1 MKKIHIY
8 NKINRKSLKNKECLI
23 RSLKY
28 LLRSAKIALPFRI
41 RVQAL
46 FNPKILGSNFRNSC
60 ILTYRNRSVSK
71 KFKLTRM
78 MLKTYISNGYVTGYK
93 SSS

>member
-8 NKINRKSLKNKECLI
+8 NKATRKNLKNKEYLI

-28 LLRSAKIALPFRI
+28 LLQSAKVALPFRI
-41 RVQAL
+41 RVQTQ
-46 FNPKILGSNFRNSC
+46 FNPKILGSNPRNSC

-78 MLKTYISNGYVTGYK
+78 MLKSYISNGYITGYK